1 MVVSVGSH
9 INEYTVIETL
19 YNHDHLDIFEVVDI
33 QQKRHVLKM
42 YKKEISPR
50 ADQIEEASINRFLW
64 HGIRCAVHNDECI
77 AKKDYFN
84 LKGSDES
91 SRAGP
96 VRRQIGGIVRTP
108 MPCEQ
113 SREEEDE
120 EEEDEDDDEDEEDE
134 DEEDDE
140 DEDEDEDAQDSEEGE
155 ESEDDEELS
164 PVVHIVTPGDSDR
177 PRPILLHGNGT
188 HQRESSRVNI
198 QSPVQK
204 AFHLRHRDLPRTPM
218 PGVLRT
224 DDPSETQRSIDQEK
238 CRFQL
243 KMISS
248 SMLKRRSAKSMAM

>member
-9 INEYTVIETL
+9 INGYTVIEAL
-19 YNHDHLDIFEVVDI
+19 YNRDHLDIFEVVDI

-42 YKKEISPR
+42 YKEEVSPR
-50 ADQIEEASINRFLW
+50 AAQIEETSINRFLW
-64 HGIRCAVHNDECI
+64 HGIRCAVHSDECI

-84 LKGSDES
+84 MKGSDES

-96 VRRQIGGIVRTP
+96 VRRQSGGIVRTP

-113 SREEEDE
+113 SSEEED
-120 EEEDEDDDEDEEDE
+120 DEDDDEDEED
-134 DEEDDE
+134 DD
-140 DEDEDEDAQDSEEGE
+140 DDDDEDEDAQESEESE
-155 ESEDDEELS
+155 ESEDDDELS
-164 PVVHIVTPGDSDR
+164 PVVHIVTPGESDR

-188 HQRESSRVNI
+188 HQGESSRVNI

-204 AFHLRHRDLPRTPM
+204 AFHSRHRDLPRTPM
-218 PGVLRT
+218 PEVLRT
-224 DDPSETQRSIDQEK
+224 DDPSETQRCIDQEK